1 MGFGSVVS
9 ETFFGSTIPQYLLFF
24 AIVGV
29 GALVG
34 RSLSF
39 LYKRRLQQAVEAT
52 ETELDDVIFYS
63 LGRPVVALG
72 VVLAIAIGRV
82 VLTPVEPLAS
92 VLEVSVEIPVVICL
106 AWIAVR
112 LTDGLIETY
121 VMEYAD
127 ETESRLDDELVPIAS
142 RIVNVAIVSIAGVVI
157 LDSIGYDVTAVIASL
172 GVGGIAVAFASRKT
186 MADVFGGAHILAA
199 KPFMVDDIVDI
210 DGTAGTVEDIG
221 LRTTRIRDFDGRVVT
236 VPNSTIASAEVK
248 NITSEATRR
257 VQAFIA
263 LPYGTTPSE
272 MAEALSLLEETMKD
286 VDGVDP
292 SGTGAWF
299 WDYTESGLEI
309 RADYYI
315 EALDRWKEVRN
326 AVNLGIQRA
335 LVDDGF
341 EVAVPTRTVRVD
353 DGTDAVDP
361 ASALDD
367 TDQSTSSS

>member
-24 AIVGV
+24 TIVGI

-39 LYKRRLQQAVEAT
+39 LYKRQLKQAVEAT

-63 LGRPVVALG
+63 LGRPVIALG

-92 VLEVSVEIPVVICL
+92 VLAVSVEIPVVICL
-106 AWIAVR
+106 AWISVR

-142 RIVNVAIVSIAGVVI
+142 RIVNIAIVSIAGVVI

-236 VPNSTIASAEVK
+236 VPNSTVASAEVK

-257 VQAFIA
+257 VQTFIA
-263 LPYGTTPSE
+263 LPYGTTPGE
-272 MAEALSLLEETMKD
+272 MGEALSLLEDAMKD

-326 AVNLGIQRA
+326 AVNIEIQRA
-335 LVDDGF
+335 LADHGF

-353 DGTDAVDP
+353 DRTDAVDP

-367 TDQSTSSS
+367 TDQSTTSS

>member
-142 RIVNVAIVSIAGVVI
+142 RIVNIAIVSIAGVVI